1 MLKKPKVRKMTFD
14 YDANKPKGLPKLPDN
29 YWKNQEKPE
38 ENSDVNTIF
47 DKNLKASLEDV
58 SVFGKRKNESK

>member
-14 YDANKPKGLPKLPDN
+14 YDTNKPKGLPKLPDN

-58 SVFGKRKNESK
+58 SVFGKRKSDLK